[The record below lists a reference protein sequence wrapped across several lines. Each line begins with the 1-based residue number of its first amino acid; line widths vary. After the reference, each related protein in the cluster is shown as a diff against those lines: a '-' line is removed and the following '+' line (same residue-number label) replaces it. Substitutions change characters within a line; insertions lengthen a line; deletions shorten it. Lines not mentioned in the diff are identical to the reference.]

1 MPTITLAIPED
12 MKREMDECKEI
23 NWSQV
28 AREAIRDK
36 LTQLMLL
43 KKITSKSKLTE
54 KDALELGKNIRMA
67 VHERHKKKYGS

>member
-1 MPTITLAIPED
+1 MIWMGHNANE
-12 MKREMDECKEI
+12 
-23 NWSQV
+23 Q
-28 AREAIRDK
+28 K

-67 VHERHKKKYGS
+67 VHERHKKIWKLMIDDIQRPPQ